1 MGFLAGLFGAGGA
14 GAAGAAGASAPAMMT
29 SSMGNALAL
38 SGPTAAASA
47 PSALSQLG
55 SKVAGAFTG
64 PGSMVGGIKNA
75 INDPMSMLQGPKSG
89 QGMQQQGMQQQRMQ
103 QQRMQVMQ
111 SVRGDPSAM
120 MQTGQGMQRLA
131 QLLDILRR

>member
-14 GAAGAAGASAPAMMT
+14 GAAGAAGAGAASSAIPATMA
-29 SSMGNALAL
+29 SSI
-38 SGPTAAASA
+38 PTAAASA

-64 PGSMVGGIKNA
+64 PGSMVGGIQNA

-111 SVRGDPSAM
+111 SVRGDPTAM

-131 QLLDILRR
+131 QLLDILGR